1 MEFRY
6 SERLSALDAT
16 FLQLESPNAHMHV
29 GAVALF
35 EATPL
40 RAADGTIDTDR
51 IHRMVQV
58 GLHRVPRYQQRLDTV
73 PLFGSPVWID
83 DDRFNLHY
91 HVRHVGLPPPG
102 NERQLK
108 RLAGRIMSQ
117 QLDRGKPLWELWVV
131 EGIEGNQVALIT
143 KAHHCMIDG
152 VGSVELTGALMTA
165 QAEMEAQIDDP
176 PRWIP
181 RPAPTPADL
190 FAAELWRRALEPVE
204 LLGAG
209 RRALRQ
215 PLETLKG
222 AGQTAAAIWEAVATG
237 LQPSSPTPL
246 NSDIGPHRRF
256 DWLEM
261 DLAAIKEIRAALG
274 GTLNDVVLSIVSG
287 ALSRFLKAR
296 GMRSDRLDFRAM
308 IPVNVRTASQ
318 RDDMGNQV
326 AMIVT
331 RLPLEERDPARRLRR
346 TTELMHQVKDSR
358 QRQGVQTIEEL
369 SDRTFTTLFSMF
381 ARLAA
386 ASRPYNVV
394 VTNVP
399 GPQFAT
405 YFLGARMRAAYP
417 LVPLF
422 ENQALGVALF
432 SYDGKLFWGLNADW
446 DAIPD
451 LHDIVGGLQKEYDL
465 LRSAAAAAPT
475 PIASQAERSAGGES
489 RKSAPKPD
497 RQRARVATS

>member
-1 MEFRY
+1 MEFTY

-16 FLQLESPNAHMHV
+16 FLQLESHNAHMHV
-29 GAVALF
+29 GAIALF
-35 EATPL
+35 DAAPL
-40 RAADGTIDTDR
+40 RAKDGTIDTER
-51 IHRMVQV
+51 IQRMVRV
-58 GLHRVPRYQQRLDTV
+58 GLHRVPRYQQRLATV
-73 PLFGSPVWID
+73 PLFGNRAWVD

-102 NERQLK
+102 TDRQLK
-108 RLAGRIMSQ
+108 RLAGSIMSQ

-131 EGIEGNQVALIT
+131 EGLEGDRVALIT

-181 RPAPTPADL
+181 RPAPTPVDL
-190 FAAELWRRALEPVE
+190 FWAELRRRAAEPVE
-204 LLGAG
+204 LLGATRQVLRAPLKSLNAAG
-209 RRALRQ
+209 RTIASV
-215 PLETLKG
+215 
-222 AGQTAAAIWEAVATG
+222 WEALATG

-261 DLAAIKEIRAALG
+261 DLAAVKEIKTRLD
-274 GTLNDVVLSIVSG
+274 GTVNDVVLCIVSG
-287 ALSRFLKAR
+287 ALGRFLKAR
-296 GMRSDRLDFRAM
+296 GMRPDRLDFRAM
-308 IPVNVRTASQ
+308 IPVNVRTESQ
-318 RDDMGNQV
+318 RNDMGNQLV
-326 AMIVT
+326 MLVT
-331 RLPLEERDPARRLRR
+331 QLPLGERDPVRRLRR
-346 TTELMHQVKDSR
+346 TSELMHRAKDSGQKR
-358 QRQGVQTIEEL
+358 GVQTIEAL
-369 SDRTFTTLFSMF
+369 SDLMFTTLFSSF

-399 GPQFAT
+399 GPQLPT
-405 YFLGARMRAAYP
+405 YFLGAQMRAAYP
-417 LVPLF
+417 VVPLF

-446 DAIPD
+446 DAVPD
-451 LHDIVGGLQKEYDL
+451 LHDIVLGLQKEYDL
-465 LRSAAAAAPT
+465 LRSAAASTAVRVVSKADRRAAGV
-475 PIASQAERSAGGES
+475 ASG
-489 RKSAPKPD
+489 
-497 RQRARVATS
+497 